1 MKNEQETIMTILH
14 IDTSANLESSNSRIL
29 SQYIVDKLTRNSADG
44 TNILRR
50 DLAKDILPQINAE
63 DLVDLHASKHSGS
76 ASLAA
81 HLELSDALI
90 EELKSAQ
97 TLVIGLPLY
106 NFGVP
111 VVFKQWIDY
120 VARAGQTFRYTEQGP
135 VGLSGVKNAY
145 VVIASGGT
153 PVGSPMDHLS
163 GYMQT
168 VLRFI
173 GVENVHIIDA
183 SGSKGATDK
192 VIEQAK
198 VQVETLLAA

>member
-1 MKNEQETIMTILH
+1 MKILH
-14 IDTSANLESSNSRIL
+14 IDTSSNLEHSNSRTL
-29 SQYIVDKLTRNSADG
+29 SQYIVDKLTDDANDK
-44 TNILRR
+44 NVIRR
-50 DLAKDILPQINAE
+50 DLARNLLPQISAA
-63 DLVDLHASKHSGS
+63 DMVDLHASRESD
-76 ASLAA
+76 SLTLPE
-81 HLELSDALI
+81 HVELSKTLI
-90 EELKSAQ
+90 AELKSAD

-163 GYMQT
+163 GYIKT
-168 VLRFI
+168 VLKFI
-173 GVENVHIIDA
+173 GVEHIHIIDA
-183 SGSKGATDK
+183 SGSKGSTDK

-198 VQVETLLAA
+198 EQVKTLLAA

>member
-1 MKNEQETIMTILH
+1 MTILH
-14 IDTSANLESSNSRIL
+14 IDASANLKSSNSRTI
-29 SQYIVDKLTRNSADG
+29 SQYIVDQLTNASPDDAAV
-44 TNILRR
+44 IRR
-50 DLAKDILPQINAE
+50 DLAKDLLPQISAS
-63 DLVDLHASKHSGS
+63 DLVDLHASR
-76 ASLAA
+76 ASDSVTLKE
-81 HLELSDALI
+81 HVELSETLI
-90 EELKSAQ
+90 SELKSAE

-153 PVGSPMDHLS
+153 PIGSPMDHLS
-163 GYMQT
+163 GYLQT
-168 VLRFI
+168 VLKFI
-173 GVENVHIIDA
+173 GVENVHIVDA
-183 SGSKGATDK
+183 SGSKGDTDK

-198 VQVETLLAA
+198 DQVATLLAA